1 MKNFINKYKHAWT
14 LLYALIYFPWFSY
27 LEKTV
32 TTNFNLIYLP
42 VDDKIPFV
50 DIFIIPYLL
59 WFLFVAGTIFY
70 LLIYSKEEYYKA
82 CAFLFS
88 GMTIFLIISTIYPN
102 GLNLRESITYNDSI
116 FSDMVKMLQSTDTST
131 NVFPSI
137 HVYNSIGCF
146 IALAKSKGLEQHKWI
161 KVASGILATLIIL
174 STMFLKQHSVLDVIG
189 AFVMAAVFYVIVY
202 VPKRSKVNDSLVEAE
217 QSLE

>member
-14 LLYALIYFPWFSY
+14 LLYIFIYFPWFTY

-32 TTNFNLIYLP
+32 TTDYNLIYLP
-42 VDDKIPFV
+42 IDDKIPFL

-59 WFLFVAGTIFY
+59 WFLFVAATVAY
-70 LLIYSKEEYYKA
+70 LFIYSREEYYKA
-82 CAFLFS
+82 CIFLFS
-88 GMTIFLIISTIYPN
+88 GMTIFLIISTVYPN
-102 GLNLRESITYNDSI
+102 GLNLRETIVYNDSV
-116 FSDMVKMLQSTDTST
+116 FSNMVKSLQNTDTST

-146 IALAKSKGLEQHKWI
+146 IALAKSRGLKRYTWI

-174 STMFLKQHSVLDVIG
+174 STMFLKQHSVIDVIG
-189 AFVMAAVFYVIVY
+189 AFVMAAIFYIIIY
-202 VPKRSKVNDSLVEAE
+202 VPKKQRTKI
-217 QSLE
+217 